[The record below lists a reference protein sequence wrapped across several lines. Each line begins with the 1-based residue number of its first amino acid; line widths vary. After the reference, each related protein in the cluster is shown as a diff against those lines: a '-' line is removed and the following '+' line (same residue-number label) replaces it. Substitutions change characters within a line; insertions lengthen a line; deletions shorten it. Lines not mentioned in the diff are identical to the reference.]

1 MSDLSIDAGLAC
13 LIGALAAFA
22 YGAAAGIY
30 GGLKADRRWVDSA
43 RRSVY
48 AAAVLLMVC
57 VITLEAAFL
66 RSDFSLALVADHSST
81 TTPTL
86 YKMTALWGS
95 QGGSLLLWA
104 FVLSIASSG
113 VLFATRHKHR
123 EVVPWA
129 TAVLCGL
136 GLFFCGLMLLAG
148 GANPFERMSP
158 VPQEGLGLNPLLRH
172 PAMAIHPPMLY
183 SGYVLFSIPFAFAIG
198 ALVARRLDASW
209 IRSTRRF
216 ALLAWIFL
224 SVGILLGAGWSY
236 VELGWGGY
244 WGWDPVEN
252 ASLMP
257 WLVGTAFLHS
267 IMVQERRGM
276 LKVWNVSLICATFAL
291 ALLGTFL
298 VRSGILQSI
307 HAFGESTV
315 GTPLLVL
322 IAVVLAGSTALIVSR
337 LPYLRAE
344 KRVESMASRE
354 AVFLVNNV
362 LLVGLAVI
370 VFWGTFFPLISEAIT
385 GQRSTLAA
393 PWFDRYVTP
402 LAILLVLFTGIG
414 PLLAWRKISAGRAL
428 RLFGPPTAFAGVVLV
443 ALLLFTDSASEPG
456 ALIMFTCAAFAVA
469 GLVGEFARGASAQ
482 RALTGGAWP
491 ASLGRVVVRN
501 RRRYGGYIVHTGII
515 LAFVSIA
522 ASSSF
527 QDTDDVRMLPGDSTT
542 VGDYE
547 LTYVRPTAFRD
558 LEEQRLTFGSVVE
571 VRQDGEVV
579 ETLTPS
585 RNYYSSSSAG
595 TVRSFF
601 EGEAT
606 SEVGRSGGA
615 AEDFWT
621 AMRPDLTEP
630 AIDNLITTS
639 DREIDRLLIP
649 EVLPDPSTPGGKAQ
663 MRQIAEA
670 RSVAQGQIITELQER
685 FEDGQI
691 PVDFRINVN
700 PLVIWIWIGGAVAVI
715 GGLIAAWPTP
725 PARRRRVSDVYAA
738 RLAKDLNRA

>member
-1 MSDLSIDAGLAC
+1 MSDLSIAAGLAC

-469 GLVGEFARGASAQ
+469 GLVVEFARGASAQ